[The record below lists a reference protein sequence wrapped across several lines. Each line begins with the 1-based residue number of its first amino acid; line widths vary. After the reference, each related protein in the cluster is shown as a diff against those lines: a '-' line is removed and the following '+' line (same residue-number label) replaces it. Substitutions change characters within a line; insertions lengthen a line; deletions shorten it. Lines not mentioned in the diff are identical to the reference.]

1 MNREDFAQKS
11 LEERGEL
18 IARELELI
26 NLQDAL
32 GDLDQL
38 AVNVTE
44 EDEEAAAEAEDFSN
58 EDEGDDF
65 DEE

>member
-1 MNREDFAQKS
+1 VNREDFAQKS